1 MLRLLIFYLAP
12 WQFSPTVDVCCLAA
26 ALLYARGMRKAAQ
39 TGEAAGLGPALGFF
53 AGLALI
59 YLSLQSYFD
68 FLSQHMFWVHRLQQ
82 LFLHHLGPFLIV
94 LSAPGRVMAQ
104 GVPARWRVRWI
115 EPVGRWRPLRAAYR
129 FIQQPFVAAVLFVGL
144 LYFWLI
150 PAVHFTAMLDVDRY
164 RAMNWG
170 MVIDGLLF
178 WQAML
183 TAQGVGKQQEAA
195 YLVRFLMLFLVMIGQ
210 LLLGAY
216 IFFHG
221 TLLYTVYALCGRAW
235 PINPMS
241 DQQLGGLLTWIPPD
255 MMSVIGSLVILHRL
269 TRSQAVASGA
279 AGDLRTAGPWPLT
292 EIDG

>member
-1 MLRLLIFYLAP
+1 MVRLLIFYLTP
-12 WQFSPTVDVCCLAA
+12 WEFSPTVAVCCLTA
-26 ALLYARGMRKAAQ
+26 ALLYARGMRQ
-39 TGEAAGLGPALGFF
+39 TAHAGEAVGLGRVLSFF
-53 AGLALI
+53 SGLALI

-82 LFLHHLGPFLIV
+82 LFLHHVGPFLII
-94 LSAPGRVMAQ
+94 LSAPGPVMAQ
-104 GVPARWRVRWI
+104 GIPARWRARWI

-129 FIQQPFVAAVLFVGL
+129 FVQQPFVAAVLFVGL

-150 PAVHFTAMLDVDRY
+150 PAIHFTAMLDVDRY

-183 TAQGVGKQQEAA
+183 TVQGVGRQRESA
-195 YLVRFLMLFLVMIGQ
+195 YLLRFLMLFLVMIGQ

-235 PINPMS
+235 PINPMT

-255 MMSVIGSLVILHRL
+255 MMSVIGSLVILRKL
-269 TRSQAVASGA
+269 TRNQAVTSGVA
-279 AGDLRTAGPWPLT
+279 RDLRAEGPWALG